1 MNRFL
6 AETLSVLNITI
17 AFVIVACG
25 MFLGYTN
32 PYGGLLSL
40 IIGTALGVLVAAL
53 ACGLIAYLALIE
65 EHLAKI
71 AGNQHEGSA
80 SPQSRRDPTL

>member
-6 AETLSVLNITI
+6 AETLSVLNISI

-25 MFLGYTN
+25 VYLGYSN
-32 PYGGLLSL
+32 PYGGVLSL

-65 EHLAKI
+65 DHLARI
-71 AGNQHEGSA
+71 AGETRNDGFANST
-80 SPQSRRDPTL
+80 RREPSL